1 MVQTFVRKHSKEKI
15 PKKYSDSSSWVRKIA
30 LMYCKSRAKSY
41 HWYKYKY
48 TKGEE
53 LECIMEPENKQSSH
67 AVSANTK
74 EKEQKRTKNKKREER
89 EKKRGDDCCESKAIG
104 HIPDVLAEVV
114 YELIIE

>member
-1 MVQTFVRKHSKEKI
+1 MFQLMVQTFVRKHSKEKI

-74 EKEQKRTKNKKREER
+74 EKEQKRTKNQKERGTR
-89 EKKRGDDCCESKAIG
+89 EKEGR
-104 HIPDVLAEVV
+104 
-114 YELIIE
+114 